1 MAMLRSLTLTKQTNR
16 LPSKKAFTYERAG
29 VSIDNGN
36 ELVKRIAKLNPAIG
50 GFSGFVPLGLDYLVA
65 STDGVGTKLKI
76 AQLMDKHD
84 TIGIDLVAMSVNDI
98 VTCGARPLLF
108 LDYFATG
115 KLDVDV
121 AEEVIKGIFDGCK
134 MSDCVLL
141 GGETAEM
148 PGFYGTG
155 EYDLAGFA
163 VGIVSKSLVVDGKNI
178 KEGDMLVGIPS
189 SGVHSNGFSL
199 VRKVIQDRRINMFAQ
214 CPWAPPGVSI
224 GEELLTPTRIYVK
237 ELLNA
242 LDILHINIKGICHV
256 TGGGMTE
263 NIPRMFAKNSG
274 LGVEVVTS
282 FWETP
287 EVFKYVQTNGFI
299 TLDEMRRVFNMGIGM
314 VMVVS
319 DSDVPS
325 LIAAIPDARVIG
337 TVVEGEGVKYI

>member
-1 MAMLRSLTLTKQTNR
+1 MFHTITSRQTAR
-16 LPSKKAFTYERAG
+16 RAFTYERAG

-36 ELVKRIAKLNPAIG
+36 ELVRRIAKLNPSIG

-76 AQLMDKHD
+76 AQTIDKHD

-98 VTCGARPLLF
+98 VTSGAKPLMF

-121 AEEVIKGIFDGCK
+121 AEEVIKGIFEGCK

-148 PGFYGTG
+148 PGFYGTD

-163 VGIVSKSLVVDGKNI
+163 VGIVNKCMVVDGKTI
-178 KEGDMLVGIPS
+178 KQTDVLVGIPS

-199 VRKVIQDRRINMFAQ
+199 VRKVIQKRRISVFAQ
-214 CPWAPPGVSI
+214 CPWADAGVTL

-237 ELLNA
+237 ELLHA
-242 LDILHINIKGICHV
+242 LNDLHINIKGMCHI

-263 NIPRMFAKNSG
+263 NIPRMFALNSG
-274 LGVEVVTS
+274 LGVEIVTS
-282 FWETP
+282 SWQTP
-287 EVFKYVQTNGFI
+287 EVFKYIQANGFI
-299 TLDEMRRVFNMGIGM
+299 STEEMRRVFNMGIGM
-314 VMVVS
+314 VVVVS
-319 DSDVPS
+319 ENEVKS
-325 LIAAIPDARVIG
+325 LLNAIPDAKVIGRVI
-337 TVVEGEGVKYI
+337 EGEGVKYT